1 MRDFFG
7 PAGSGWGNT
16 GASPG
21 MLFYLSDPQDT
32 LPQYCCCHETGTP
45 K

>member
-1 MRDFFG
+1 MRDFFW

-21 MLFYLSDPQDT
+21 MQFPLSLTFGYTAT
-32 LPQYCCCHETGTP
+32 LLLLP
-45 K
+45 